1 MRIIGVARF
10 GMGDRTGKASKLTR
24 EGPMGVNQEKSLR
37 VGEEHSKD
45 IYNEES
51 ISFVFKH

>member
-24 EGPMGVNQEKSLR
+24 EGPMGINQEKSLR